1 MKAEWLTDDERAA
14 WLRLI
19 AVVRLLPG
27 VLDSQ
32 PRTASGLTHYEY
44 FVLARLSDAPERT
57 LRMTTL
63 AQRTK
68 CHSAPAPTRR

>member
-1 MKAEWLTDDERAA
+1 MKTEWLTDDERAA

-32 PRTASGLTHYEY
+32 LRTASGLTHYEY
-44 FVLARLSDAPERT
+44 FVLARLSDAPPCTSR
-57 LRMTTL
+57 
-63 AQRTK
+63 QRAR
-68 CHSAPAPTRR
+68 CVETRRH